1 MRCVQALRG
10 RFGKTTVVDVL
21 RGADTENLRQWGLVN
36 LPVYGTSEARRA
48 LLMEVVELL
57 AADGYLAITEGKFPL
72 VGFGPRYREAAEPD
86 FALRIKQTPKVR
98 KGSAAKPPKAARPGA
113 ADLTEADVELF
124 ERLRALRLR
133 LAQEAAVPPYVIFHD
148 ATLAAMAAARPVTEE
163 ELAGP
168 PRHRREK
175 TRHLRQSLPGRDH
188 GCAI

>member
-1 MRCVQALRG
+1 MR
-10 RFGKTTVVDVL
+10 KK
-21 RGADTENLRQWGLVN
+21 GA
-36 LPVYGTSEARRA
+36 
-48 LLMEVVELL
+48 
-57 AADGYLAITEGKFPL
+57 AA
-72 VGFGPRYREAAEPD
+72 
-86 FALRIKQTPKVR
+86 Q
-98 KGSAAKPPKAARPGA
+98 PKAARAGA

-163 ELAGP
+163 ELLALPGIG
-168 PRHRREK
+168 EKK

>member
-1 MRCVQALRG
+1 M
-10 RFGKTTVVDVL
+10 
-21 RGADTENLRQWGLVN
+21 
-36 LPVYGTSEARRA
+36 
-48 LLMEVVELL
+48 
-57 AADGYLAITEGKFPL
+57 
-72 VGFGPRYREAAEPD
+72 GFGPRYREAAEPD

-163 ELAGP
+163 ELLA
-168 PRHRREK
+168 
-175 TRHLRQSLPGRDH
+175 LPGI
-188 GCAI
+188 GEKKLATYGKAFLEEIMAAPSESAEAE